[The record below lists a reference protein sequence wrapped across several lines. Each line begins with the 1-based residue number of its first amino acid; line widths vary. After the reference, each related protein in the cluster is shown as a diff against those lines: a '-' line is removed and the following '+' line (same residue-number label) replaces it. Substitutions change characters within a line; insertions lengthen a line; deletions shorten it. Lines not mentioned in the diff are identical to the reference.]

1 MQFRDYISSKESA
14 LRVFSFIREKLIY
27 LQKVKDSDKRSAIN
41 PDATSGGTHSSD
53 SATALATDDQF
64 RRQIAHNF
72 PELVK
77 IDAILAFQLIDEF
90 FPHQQQ
96 KILENTKDHP
106 EEQFK
111 YLDTMFKHH
120 HDKIQSLIEK
130 HLMSA
135 LETADDRAKAEEYM
149 SLQKLHFRLLCQMSP
164 QGVID
169 RVRQIKRNEVKLA
182 PVDCLEICEKYQ

>member
-14 LRVFSFIREKLIY
+14 IRVFSFIREKLTDF
-27 LQKVKDSDKRSAIN
+27 QNAKDSDKGPTKAVSTTG
-41 PDATSGGTHSSD
+41 PDAASGGARSSD
-53 SATALATDDQF
+53 LTTASATEDQF
-64 RRQIAHNF
+64 RRQITHNF

-77 IDAILAFQLIDEF
+77 IDATLAFQLIDEF

-96 KILENTKDHP
+96 KILENTNGRP

-111 YLDTMFKHH
+111 YLDTMFKQH

-149 SLQKLHFRLLCQMSP
+149 NLQKLHFRLLCQMSP
-164 QGVID
+164 
-169 RVRQIKRNEVKLA
+169 
-182 PVDCLEICEKYQ
+182 